1 MNIKKFRSK
10 NQRRLFHDRT
20 LFRASSNSV
29 RNLPRQSANAEA
41 YLCLYLCICLGKKK
55 NAEGIKFLGILKK
68 YISKNKMYFCLKKK
82 RNVPLNKKANFVFH
96 TIFKLDFITQI
107 VDCIIHRCLYS
118 LFKPF
123 CSLMSVFKKR
133 NIETM
138 LTLPYSRSIRV

>member
-1 MNIKKFRSK
+1 MIGYFFAH
-10 NQRRLFHDRT
+10 QATAF
-20 LFRASSNSV
+20 
-29 RNLPRQSANAEA
+29 E
-41 YLCLYLCICLGKKK
+41 ICLGSGQMPRHIYVYIYVSASAKK

-118 LFKPF
+118 LFMPF